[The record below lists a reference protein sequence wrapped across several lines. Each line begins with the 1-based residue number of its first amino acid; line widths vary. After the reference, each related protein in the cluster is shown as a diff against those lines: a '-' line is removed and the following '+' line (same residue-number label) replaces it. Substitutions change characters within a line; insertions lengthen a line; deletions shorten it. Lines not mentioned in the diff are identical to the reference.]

1 MKHLGDVSKINGAA
15 IEKVDVITFGAP
27 CQDLSVAGKRK
38 GMKHE
43 ANGDD
48 ETTRSGLF
56 YEAIR
61 IIKEMRESDDDGRTR
76 EFIRPRY
83 AIYENVP
90 GAFSSNQ
97 GKDFQAVLTEIVR
110 IAEPNA
116 PDVPLP
122 EGGKWPK
129 SGALCDELAGW
140 SVAWKTH
147 DAQYHGV
154 PQRRRR
160 VCVLADFNGITAGDI
175 LFDPQLR
182 RKAYSSQSDQ
192 TFRDTGRQAKSKV
205 QPLCESM
212 LGDSEQGQS
221 EGEGTSEGTEDCS
234 GEPGVKVLN
243 PSDSQGNQV
252 ADDDGVYPTLRGCGG
267 AGYQQGYAFQ
277 HALSFQERAGK
288 PGGGKGI
295 LIQDEHVGSMTSQ
308 NVQSVFAYGIDQ
320 QGGKGNANY
329 TEDVAPTILSDSH
342 GTPHGVAYATQAC
355 GDRDNASQSY
365 REETAYSLPAN
376 PMSDRGQV
384 VIYGISPFCS
394 NAMMS
399 DNPHSGIYKAETS
412 RTLDLNGGSPACNQG
427 GLAVVTVTKQM
438 GMTDDDTASTI
449 VATEYK
455 EPQAVFCLEG
465 NGQRES
471 HRGDGW
477 KESDVSYTL
486 NTTEQHGVYACD
498 VYNQTIEGDIAPT
511 VTAAAGGTN
520 TSGPKILEQRKEEN
534 ENV

>member
-1 MKHLGDVSKINGAA
+1 MIHLGDITKIKGDE
-15 IEKVDVITFGAP
+15 IPVVDVITGGSP
-27 CQDLSVAGKRK
+27 CQDLSVAGKRA
-38 GMKHE
+38 GLDGE
-43 ANGDD
+43 
-48 ETTRSGLF
+48 RSGLF
-56 YEAIR
+56 MEQIR
-61 IIKEMRESDDDGRTR
+61 VVKEMRNKDADDGRAR
-76 EFIRPRY
+76 ELIRPRY
-83 AIYENVP
+83 MVWENVP

-110 IAEPNA
+110 IVEPNA

-129 SGALCDELAGW
+129 SGCLCDELAGW

-147 DAQYHGV
+147 DAQFHGV

-160 VCVLADFNGITAGDI
+160 VCVLGDFNGITAGDI

-192 TFRDTGRQAKSKV
+192 TFRDTGRQTKSKV

-212 LGDSEQGQS
+212 FGNSEQGEQ

-234 GEPGVKVLN
+234 GESSENHLK
-243 PSDSQGNQV
+243 
-252 ADDDGVYPTLRGCGG
+252 
-267 AGYQQGYAFQ
+267 
-277 HALSFQERAGK
+277 ALSFQERAGK

-329 TEDVAPTILSDSH
+329 TEDVSPTILSDSH

-384 VIYGISPFCS
+384 VIYGISPYCS

-399 DNPHSGIYKAETS
+399 NNPHSGIYKAETS

-427 GLAVVTVTKQM
+427 GLAVVTVSKQM

>member
-160 VCVLADFNGITAGDI
+160 VCVLADFNGVTAGDI

-192 TFRDTGRQAKSKV
+192 TFRDTGRQTKSKV

-212 LGDSEQGQS
+212 FGDSEQGEP
-221 EGEGTSEGTEDCS
+221 EGEGASEGTEDCS
-234 GEPGVKVLN
+234 GESSENHLK
-243 PSDSQGNQV
+243 
-252 ADDDGVYPTLRGCGG
+252 
-267 AGYQQGYAFQ
+267 
-277 HALSFQERAGK
+277 ALSFQERAGK

-342 GTPHGVAYATQAC
+342 GTPHGVAY
-355 GDRDNASQSY
+355 
-365 REETAYSLPAN
+365 
-376 PMSDRGQV
+376 
-384 VIYGISPFCS
+384 GISPFCS

-399 DNPHSGIYKAETS
+399 DNPHSGIYRAETS

-427 GLAVVTVTKQM
+427 GIAIVTVSKQM

>member
-182 RKAYSSQSDQ
+182 RKAYDSQSNQ
-192 TFRDTGRQAKSKV
+192 TFRDIGRQAKSKV

-212 LGDSEQGQS
+212 FGDSEQGES

-234 GEPGVKVLN
+234 GESSENHLK
-243 PSDSQGNQV
+243 
-252 ADDDGVYPTLRGCGG
+252 
-267 AGYQQGYAFQ
+267 
-277 HALSFQERAGK
+277 ALSFQERAGK

-384 VIYGISPFCS
+384 VIYGISPYCS

-399 DNPHSGIYKAETS
+399 NNPHSGIYKAETS

-427 GLAVVTVTKQM
+427 GLAVVTVSKQM

-498 VYNQTIEGDIAPT
+498 VYNQTIDGD
-511 VTAAAGGTN
+511 VTATITAN
-520 TSGPKILEQRKEEN
+520 TGVPNHSGPKILELRKEEN

>member
-1 MKHLGDVSKINGAA
+1 MIHLGDITKIKGDE
-15 IEKVDVITFGAP
+15 IPVVDVITGGSP
-27 CQDLSVAGKRK
+27 CQDLSVAGKRA
-38 GMKHE
+38 GLE
-43 ANGDD
+43 G
-48 ETTRSGLF
+48 ERSGLF
-56 YEAIR
+56 MEQIR
-61 IIKEMRESDDDGRTR
+61 VVKEMRKKDADDGRAR

-83 AIYENVP
+83 MVWENVP

-110 IAEPNA
+110 IVEPTA

-122 EGGKWPK
+122 EGGKWAK
-129 SGALCDELAGW
+129 SGCLCDELAGW

-182 RKAYSSQSDQ
+182 RKAYSSQSDK
-192 TFRDTGRQAKSKV
+192 TFRDTGRKTKPKV
-205 QPLCESM
+205 QPVSKGM
-212 LGDSEQGQS
+212 LGNSEQGEQ
-221 EGEGTSEGTEDCS
+221 EGEGTSEGTEDCA
-234 GEPGVKVLN
+234 GESSVKILN

-252 ADDDGVYPTLRGCGG
+252 ADDDGAYPTLRGCGG

-320 QGGKGNANY
+320 KGGKGNANY

-342 GTPHGVAYATQAC
+342 GTPHGVAY
-355 GDRDNASQSY
+355 
-365 REETAYSLPAN
+365 
-376 PMSDRGQV
+376 
-384 VIYGISPFCS
+384 GI
-394 NAMMS
+394 M
-399 DNPHSGIYKAETS
+399 
-412 RTLDLNGGSPACNQG
+412 
-427 GLAVVTVTKQM
+427 TVSKQM
-438 GMTDDDTASTI
+438 GMTSDNTASTI

-455 EPQAVFCLEG
+455 EPQAIFCFEG

-477 KESDVSYTL
+477 KKSDVSYTL
-486 NTTEQHGVYACD
+486 NTQEQHGVFACAVD
-498 VYNQTIEGDIAPT
+498 VYNHKVDGNITST
-511 VTAAAGGTN
+511 VTAQTGVPN
-520 TSGPKILEQRKEEN
+520 HSGPKILEQRKEEQD
-534 ENV
+534 V

>member
-110 IAEPNA
+110 IVEPNA

-122 EGGKWPK
+122 EGGKWSK
-129 SGALCDELAGW
+129 SGCLCDELAGW

-160 VCVLADFNGITAGDI
+160 VCVLADFNGVTAGDI

-205 QPLCESM
+205 QPLCESL
-212 LGDSEQGQS
+212 LGDFEQGEP

-252 ADDDGVYPTLRGCGG
+252 ADADGVYPTLRGCGG

-288 PGGGKGI
+288 PGGWKGI

-308 NVQSVFAYGIDQ
+308 NVQSVFAYGI
-320 QGGKGNANY
+320 
-329 TEDVAPTILSDSH
+329 
-342 GTPHGVAYATQAC
+342 
-355 GDRDNASQSY
+355 
-365 REETAYSLPAN
+365 
-376 PMSDRGQV
+376 
-384 VIYGISPFCS
+384 SPFFS
-394 NAMMS
+394 EGMLS
-399 DNPHSGIYKAETS
+399 DNPNVGIYRAETS

-427 GLAVVTVTKQM
+427 GMAVVTVSKQM

-477 KESDVSYTL
+477 KESNVSYTL
-486 NTTEQHGVYACD
+486 NATEQHGVAYGVTAKGNGDCFLAEERHTSLSDGGGQAGQGYPCILACD
-498 VYNQTIEGDIAPT
+498 VYNQTIDGHITAT
-511 VTAAAGGTN
+511 VTAN
-520 TSGPKILEQRKEEN
+520 TGVPNHSGPKILERRKE
-534 ENV
+534 

>member
-61 IIKEMRESDDDGRTR
+61 IIKEMRESDDDGRAR

-110 IAEPNA
+110 IVEPNA

-122 EGGKWPK
+122 EGGKWSK
-129 SGALCDELAGW
+129 SGCLCDELAGW

-160 VCVLADFNGITAGDI
+160 VCVLADFNGVTAGDI

-205 QPLCESM
+205 QPLSQSL
-212 LGDSEQGQS
+212 LGNSEQGQS
-221 EGEGTSEGTEDCS
+221 EGEGTSEGTEDCP
-234 GEPGVKVLN
+234 GEPGVNVLN

-252 ADDDGVYPTLRGCGG
+252 VDADGVYPTLRGCGG

-342 GTPHGVAYATQAC
+342 GTPHGVAY
-355 GDRDNASQSY
+355 
-365 REETAYSLPAN
+365 
-376 PMSDRGQV
+376 
-384 VIYGISPFCS
+384 GISPFCS

-399 DNPHSGIYKAETS
+399 DNPHSGIYRAETS

-427 GLAVVTVTKQM
+427 GIAIVTVSKQM

-534 ENV
+534 EDDSG

>member
-1 MKHLGDVSKINGAA
+1 MIHLGDITKIKGDE
-15 IEKVDVITFGAP
+15 IPIVDVITGGSP
-27 CQDLSVAGKRK
+27 CQDLSVAGKRA
-38 GMKHE
+38 GLDGE
-43 ANGDD
+43 
-48 ETTRSGLF
+48 RSGLF
-56 YEAIR
+56 MEQIR
-61 IIKEMRESDDDGRTR
+61 VVKEMRNKDADDGRAR
-76 EFIRPRY
+76 ELIRPRY
-83 AIYENVP
+83 MVWENVP

-110 IAEPNA
+110 IVEPNA

-129 SGALCDELAGW
+129 SGCLCDELAGW

-147 DAQYHGV
+147 DAQFHGV

-160 VCVLADFNGITAGDI
+160 VCVLGDFNGVTAGDI

-212 LGDSEQGQS
+212 LGDSEQGEQ

-234 GEPGVKVLN
+234 GESSENHLK
-243 PSDSQGNQV
+243 
-252 ADDDGVYPTLRGCGG
+252 
-267 AGYQQGYAFQ
+267 
-277 HALSFQERAGK
+277 ALSFQERAGK

-342 GTPHGVAYATQAC
+342 GTPHGVAY
-355 GDRDNASQSY
+355 
-365 REETAYSLPAN
+365 
-376 PMSDRGQV
+376 
-384 VIYGISPFCS
+384 GISPFCS
-394 NAMMS
+394 KGMLS
-399 DNPHSGIYKAETS
+399 DNPKVGFYKAETS

-427 GLAVVTVTKQM
+427 GIAVVF
-438 GMTDDDTASTI
+438 S
-449 VATEYK
+449 
-455 EPQAVFCLEG
+455 LEG

-534 ENV
+534 KNV

>member
-1 MKHLGDVSKINGAA
+1 MIHLGDITKIKGDE
-15 IEKVDVITFGAP
+15 IPVVDVITGGSP
-27 CQDLSVAGKRK
+27 CQDLSVAGKRA
-38 GMKHE
+38 GLDGE
-43 ANGDD
+43 
-48 ETTRSGLF
+48 RSGLF
-56 YEAIR
+56 MEQIR
-61 IIKEMRESDDDGRTR
+61 VVKEMRKKDADDGRAR

-83 AIYENVP
+83 MVWENVP

-110 IAEPNA
+110 IVEPTA

-147 DAQYHGV
+147 DAQFHGV

-182 RKAYSSQSDQ
+182 RKAYSSQSDK
-192 TFRDTGRQAKSKV
+192 TFRDTGRKTQPKV
-205 QPLCESM
+205 QPLCQSL
-212 LGDSEQGQS
+212 LGDTEQGEQ
-221 EGEGTSEGTEDCS
+221 EGEGTSEGTEDCV
-234 GEPGVKVLN
+234 GESGVKILN

-252 ADDDGVYPTLRGCGG
+252 ADDDGTYPTLRGCGG
-267 AGYQQGYAFQ
+267 AGYQQGYTFQ

-329 TEDVAPTILSDSH
+329 TKDVAPTILSDSH
-342 GTPHGVAYATQAC
+342 GTPHGVA
-355 GDRDNASQSY
+355 
-365 REETAYSLPAN
+365 
-376 PMSDRGQV
+376 
-384 VIYGISPFCS
+384 YGISPFCS

-399 DNPHSGIYKAETS
+399 DNPHSGIYRAETS

-427 GLAVVTVTKQM
+427 GIAIVTVSKQM

-498 VYNQTIEGDIAPT
+498 VYNQTIDGQIAPT